1 MGSTNLREI
10 QGSPFKGALKD
21 CSLFHLVP
29 LFVTNHVAFA
39 ALALLL
45 LGLGTG
51 FQRGWLEVRWD
62 RLGQDLETYVN
73 REPQP

>member
-1 MGSTNLREI
+1 MLR
-10 QGSPFKGALKD
+10 L
-21 CSLFHLVP
+21 LL
-29 LFVTNHVAFA
+29 
-39 ALALLL
+39 LALLL

-62 RLGQDLETYVN
+62 RFGQDLETYVN